1 MAARGMT
8 QFECEECGQLGRFPP
23 GDCAEFRMDCPV
35 CGEETTW
42 RRAFEGEGV
51 SF

>member
-1 MAARGMT
+1 MT
-8 QFECEECGQLGRFPP
+8 QFECAECGGMVRLDP
-23 GDCAEFRMDCPV
+23 GGPGTRRMECPV

-42 RRAFEGEGV
+42 TRAFEGEGV

>member
-1 MAARGMT
+1 MT
-8 QFECEECGQLGRFPP
+8 QFECEECGQLNRFPP
-23 GDCAEFRMDCPV
+23 QDRTSVRMDCPS

-42 RRAFEGEGV
+42 SRAFEGEGV

>member
-1 MAARGMT
+1 MT
-8 QFECEECGQLGRFPP
+8 QFECEECGQLTRFPP
-23 GDCAEFRMDCPV
+23 RDSPSFRMACPA

-42 RRAFEGEGV
+42 TRAFEGEGV

>member
-1 MAARGMT
+1 MT
-8 QFECEECGQLGRFPP
+8 QYECEQCGQLGRLPP
-23 GDCAEFRMDCPV
+23 QDHSTLRMECPA

-42 RRAFEGEGV
+42 TPAFEGEGV